1 MLLSRRDLRIKQEEL
16 ARLTGISRTYVSQ
29 IETGAVDAIMT
40 DTLLKLSNALGVST
54 NYLLGLT
61 DVPLDDDGA
70 PVDMTPD
77 RIVFDVRDAEMRA
90 AVVEI
95 VAILREMTPG
105 QRRIF
110 VEMAQ
115 KMHRLME
122 SSNETKAPIVIG
134 A

>member
-1 MLLSRRDLRIKQEEL
+1 MSRRDLGVNQGEL
-16 ARLTGISRTYVSQ
+16 ARRINVNRSYISLIERDRVSNV
-29 IETGAVDAIMT
+29 TVDVLVKMAT
-40 DTLLKLSNALGVST
+40 VLGVST

-61 DVPLDDDGA
+61 DIPLDDDGA

-122 SSNETKAPIVIG
+122 STNDKAPIIIG
-134 A
+134 

>member
-1 MLLSRRDLRIKQEEL
+1 MLSRRDLGVNQGEL
-16 ARLTGISRTYVSQ
+16 ARRINVNRSYISLIERDRVSNV
-29 IETGAVDAIMT
+29 TVDVLVKMAT
-40 DTLLKLSNALGVST
+40 VLGVST

-61 DVPLDDDGA
+61 DIPLDDDGA

-122 SSNETKAPIVIG
+122 STNDKAPIIIG
-134 A
+134 